1 MERPRKAPAVERR
14 VSDIDP
20 SDIKVRV
27 LGTVA
32 RKGDGFF
39 VLEDETGEIKVK
51 TDQDV
56 SPKSLVRVFG
66 RPCKTGEKLE
76 LEADLVQD
84 MTGLDKKLYKKLHS
98 LD

>member
-39 VLEDETGEIKVK
+39 VLKDETGEIKIK
-51 TDQDV
+51 TSQEA

-66 RPCKTGEKLE
+66 RPSKTGEKLE

>member
-39 VLEDETGEIKVK
+39 VLKDETGEIKIK
-51 TDQDV
+51 TSQDV
-56 SPKSLVRVFG
+56 SPDSLVRVFG
-66 RPCKTGEKLE
+66 RPSKTGEKLE

-84 MTGLDKKLYKKLHS
+84 MAGLDKKLYKKLHS
-98 LD
+98 LE